1 MLKIE
6 NITPKKA
13 EYYLS
18 MNTQNRP
25 VNDSRVYEYARVMQ
39 AGQWKFNGDTIK
51 VSKSNVLLDGQHK
64 LMAIKKS
71 GVSLPFIVITDL
83 EDDVFSTLDQGM
95 KRTFAQLLSIQGI
108 QNSTRL
114 AAVLY
119 YYQSIKANK
128 NFSEMKSL
136 KLIGKNKLSNQELID
151 LYNER
156 PDVFELAIV
165 KSKALYHELN
175 RAINQSISGAFF
187 MTFYDVDGP
196 KCIEFFDKLIS
207 PEFISKEH
215 PCYVL
220 RSTIL
225 RNPKSQPVVFF
236 MYFVKAWNA
245 FIRGTTISRL
255 RYNVNEPIP
264 EILSK

>member
-1 MLKIE
+1 MLKVE

-13 EYYLS
+13 NHYLS
-18 MNTQNRP
+18 MNTQNRR
-25 VNDSRVYEYARVMQ
+25 VNPDRVLEYARIMQ
-39 AGQWKFNGDTIK
+39 EGQWKFNGDTIK

-64 LMAIKKS
+64 LLAIKKS

-83 EDDVFSTLDQGM
+83 DDDVFSTLDQGM

-128 NFSEMKSL
+128 HFTEGKSL
-136 KLIGKNKLSNQELID
+136 HLLGKNKLSNQELID

-156 PDVFELAIV
+156 PDVFELAI
-165 KSKALYHELN
+165 SKARSLYDELN
-175 RAINQSISGAFF
+175 RAITASVSGAFF
-187 MTFYDVDGP
+187 MTFYDVDAS

-245 FIRGTTISRL
+245 FIRDTTISRL